1 MKTPFNIIS
10 LSCFQISSQCF
21 IVLDI
26 RVICMQINW
35 VLHVFYDCEKLQVG
49 MHITCSGA
57 RYRSC
62 MKKCVSIHVLF
73 ELEHRTI
80 ERGEQCDWGVGWGVN
95 QHSSKFL
102 NLSTKTS
109 SWGHLFRTQNLAF
122 LWPKH
127 LVFVVKNVHC
137 FVHLFCP
144 CEHVYTNGLL
154 PKEIMVHPPPPKKT
168 PKPHTLLIIQIYV

>member
-1 MKTPFNIIS
+1 MCFMTVRNYRLECIS
-10 LSCFQISSQCF
+10 LAQVPD
-21 IVLDI
+21 IV
-26 RVICMQINW
+26 
-35 VLHVFYDCEKLQVG
+35 H
-49 MHITCSGA
+49 A
-57 RYRSC
+57 C

-109 SWGHLFRTQNLAF
+109 RWGHLFRTQNLAF

-127 LVFVVKNVHC
+127 LVFVVKNVDC

-154 PKEIMVHPPPPKKT
+154 PKEIMVHPPPPKK
-168 PKPHTLLIIQIYV
+168 PHKPHTLLIIQIYV